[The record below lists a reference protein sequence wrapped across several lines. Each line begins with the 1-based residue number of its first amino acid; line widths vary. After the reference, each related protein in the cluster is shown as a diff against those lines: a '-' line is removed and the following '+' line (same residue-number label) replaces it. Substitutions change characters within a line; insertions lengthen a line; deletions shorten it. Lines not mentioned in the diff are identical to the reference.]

1 MRDVLVLLSFAG
13 RARRGWRLGGA
24 GGVATL
30 RPAPPP
36 ARAPAPIRG
45 GYARHRGYT
54 RLGHESAGDRVSTDV
69 CVTCVSVGRV
79 YPSALWRMGDHQHAS
94 TSFGMRTSRSSS
106 ARLSCASVVVCLAP
120 VNCVLSLSALA
131 RPRASCVLARASAGS
146 RWSSPRQKKPE
157 CRKRSACTKPV
168 ACTRIRKWRVR
179 VRRTPQSTPQL
190 LSRGGDHNTPRC
202 ELRALERTPIAEHGM
217 RAASATQDA
226 RRIENFG
233 ALW

>member
-1 MRDVLVLLSFAG
+1 M
-13 RARRGWRLGGA
+13 
-24 GGVATL
+24 ATL

-69 CVTCVSVGRV
+69 CKDVCVSVGRV

-131 RPRASCVLARASAGS
+131 RASRRPGPGERRLEMEFAPPEKARMQKAISVHQTCSLYPYTEMARA
-146 RWSSPRQKKPE
+146 RE
-157 CRKRSACTKPV
+157 TN
-168 ACTRIRKWRVR
+168 
-179 VRRTPQSTPQL
+179 STTSHP
-190 LSRGGDHNTPRC
+190 RGGPQHP
-202 ELRALERTPIAEHGM
+202 
-217 RAASATQDA
+217 
-226 RRIENFG
+226 
-233 ALW
+233 